1 MSKIR
6 KKSGGSE
13 GPELSNRK
21 ARYEYQILE
30 TVEAG
35 LVLKGSEVK
44 SLRLGQASL
53 GEAYARIDAGKA
65 TLHNF
70 QIQPYEQ
77 ASHFNHDSK
86 RVKELLLHRREIRKL
101 SIKVK
106 IKGQTLIP
114 LRVYFNDDGRAK
126 IELALAVG
134 KKVHDKRQDAR
145 KKQDKRDMQRAVRRG
160 GL

>member
-1 MSKIR
+1 MAKI
-6 KKSGGSE
+6 KKNAKGGG
-13 GPELSNRK
+13 GPEISNRK
-21 ARYEYQILE
+21 ARFEYQILE

-35 LVLKGSEVK
+35 MELKGSEVK

-77 ASHFNHDSK
+77 ATHFNHDSK
-86 RVKELLLHRREIRKL
+86 RIKNLLLHRREILKL
-101 SIKVK
+101 EKKVK
-106 IKGQTLIP
+106 VKGQTLIP
-114 LRVYFNDDGRAK
+114 LRVYFNEDGRAK
-126 IELALAVG
+126 IELALAIG
-134 KKVHDKRQDAR
+134 KKLHDKRQDAK
-145 KKQDKRDMQRAVRRG
+145 KKQDTRDMQRAVRRG

>member
-1 MSKIR
+1 MSKV
-6 KKSGGSE
+6 KKNSD
-13 GPELSNRK
+13 GPRTPEISNRK
-21 ARYEYQILE
+21 ARFEYHILE

-35 LVLKGSEVK
+35 MELKGSEVK

-53 GEAYARIDAGKA
+53 GEAYARIDNGQA

-70 QIQPYEQ
+70 QIQPYEK
-77 ASHFNHDSK
+77 ATHDNHDTK
-86 RVKELLLHRREIRKL
+86 RVKNLLLHKRELRKL
-101 SIKVK
+101 SNKVK

-114 LRVYFNDDGRAK
+114 LRVYFNVAGRAK

-134 KKVHDKRQDAR
+134 KKLHDKRQDAR
-145 KKQDKRDMQRAVRRG
+145 RKQDQRDMQRATRRG

>member
-6 KKSGGSE
+6 KNSGGGHAAE
-13 GPELSNRK
+13 ILNRK
-21 ARYEYQILE
+21 ARFEYHILE

-35 LVLKGSEVK
+35 MELKGSEVK

-77 ASHFNHDSK
+77 ATHFNHDSK
-86 RVKELLLHRREIRKL
+86 RIKNLLLHKREIGKL
-101 SIKVK
+101 EKKVK

-114 LRVYFNDDGRAK
+114 IRVYFNESGRAK
-126 IELALAVG
+126 IELALAIG
-134 KKVHDKRQDAR
+134 KKLHDKRQDSR
-145 KKQDKRDMQRAVRRG
+145 KKQDTRDMQRAVRRG

>member
-1 MSKIR
+1 MSKF
-6 KKSGGSE
+6 KNKSPGARA
-13 GPELSNRK
+13 PEILNRK
-21 ARYEYQILE
+21 ARFEYQILE

-35 LVLKGSEVK
+35 LELKGSEVK
-44 SLRLGQASL
+44 SLRNGNASL

-77 ASHFNHDSK
+77 ASHFNHDAK
-86 RVKELLLHRREIRKL
+86 RIKNLLLHRREIAKL
-101 SIKVK
+101 AKKVQ

-114 LRVYFNDDGRAK
+114 LRVYFNESGRAK
-126 IELALAVG
+126 IELALAIG
-134 KKVHDKRQDAR
+134 KKLHDKRQDAR
-145 KKQDKRDMQRAVRRG
+145 KKQDTRDMQRAVRRG